1 MNRKL
6 SSDEIQNVLNKLED
20 YISDLQKRWDQEN
33 VEKKSW
39 WKLNT
44 KYLISSTL
52 FLINSLD
59 EIIVFVEGLI
69 PDGQQKKET
78 TLKIVSKL
86 FDYIITAAFPVW
98 LTPFSYIIKKI
109 VIDVIIDS
117 LINYIVSKYNNGSW
131 NKEVQ
136 KNEEQK

>member
-1 MNRKL
+1 MNKKL
-6 SSDEIQNVLNKLED
+6 SADEIQNVLEKLED

-52 FLINSLD
+52 FLINALD

-69 PDGQQKKET
+69 PDRQQKKET

-86 FDYIITAAFPVW
+86 FDYVVAAAFPLW
-98 LTPFSYIIKKI
+98 LSPFSCIIKKI
-109 VIDVIIDS
+109 IIDVIIDS

-136 KNEEQK
+136 KDEK

>member
-1 MNRKL
+1 MNKKL
-6 SSDEIQNVLNKLED
+6 SADEIQNVLEKLED

-52 FLINSLD
+52 FLINALD

-86 FDYIITAAFPVW
+86 FDYVVAAAFPLW
-98 LTPFSYIIKKI
+98 LSPFSHIIKKI
-109 VIDVIIDS
+109 IIDVIIDS

-136 KNEEQK
+136 KDEK

>member
-1 MNRKL
+1 MNKKL
-6 SSDEIQNVLNKLED
+6 SADEIQNVLEKLED

-52 FLINSLD
+52 FLINALD

-78 TLKIVSKL
+78 KNNTTTRK
-86 FDYIITAAFPVW
+86 T
-98 LTPFSYIIKKI
+98 KK
-109 VIDVIIDS
+109 
-117 LINYIVSKYNNGSW
+117 
-131 NKEVQ
+131 
-136 KNEEQK
+136 